1 MAEELEKI
9 QIAKARANGAKGSLP
24 LRRTS
29 ETMGVLL

>member
-9 QIAKARANGAKGSLP
+9 QIANASANAVKGSLP
-24 LRRTS
+24 PRRTS